1 MTQKKD
7 IHMTQ
12 EHPIV
17 VAALYQFVSL
27 PDYEDLRA
35 PLQTLMNEEGVKGSL
50 LIAQEGING
59 TVAGTRGGI
68 DALKAYLARDGRFTN
83 LEYKESF
90 ADEQPFLRA
99 KVRLKKEIVTLGVEG
114 IDPNKKVGTYVAAK
128 DWNALM
134 ADPHVTLIDV
144 RNDYE
149 VEIGTFQGALNPKTE
164 TFRAF
169 PDFVKATLDPAKQ
182 KKIAM
187 VCTGGIRCE
196 KASAY
201 MLEQGF
207 EEVYH
212 LKGGILRYLEDVPQE
227 ESTWEGS
234 CFVFD
239 NRVSVSHGLAL
250 GEHTQCHGCR
260 HPLSAADRQD
270 GAYVEGISCPYC
282 ADKEGINRARA
293 KERQKQMALAKTR
306 GVRHLGR

>member
-1 MTQKKD
+1 MSQN
-7 IHMTQ
+7 
-12 EHPIV
+12 HPIV

-27 PDYEDLRA
+27 PDFASLRD
-35 PLQTLMNEEGVKGSL
+35 PLTALMRENGVKGTL
-50 LIAQEGING
+50 LIAAEGING
-59 TVAGTRGGI
+59 TVAGSREGI
-68 DALKAYLARDGRFTN
+68 DALKDFLAKDGRFRD

-90 ADEQPFLRA
+90 ADEQPFLRT
-99 KVRLKKEIVTLGVEG
+99 KVRLKEEIVTLGVEG
-114 IDPNKKVGTYVAAK
+114 IDPTKRVGTYVSAR

-134 ADPHVTLIDV
+134 SDPEVTLIDV

-149 VEIGTFQGALNPKTE
+149 VEIGTFKGALNPNTE

-169 PDFVKATLDPAKQ
+169 PDYVKENLNPKTQ

-212 LKGGILRYLEDVPQE
+212 LKGGILRYLEEVAPE
-227 ESTWEGS
+227 ESAWEGD

-239 NRVSVSHGLAL
+239 NRVSVGHGLAL
-250 GEHTQCHGCR
+250 GQYTLCHGCR
-260 HPLSAADRQD
+260 HPLSPDDRQD
-270 GAYVEGISCPYC
+270 PAFVDGISCKYC
-282 ADKEGINRARA
+282 DSKEGMNRARA
-293 KERQKQMALAKTR
+293 SERQKQMTLAKSR